1 VVPRAWR
8 TVLHQHSCPRWRTSM
23 KETDLMEQ
31 LKDISAN
38 VNSWVAFAEA
48 KNGALLAL
56 DSGLALAIVS
66 MVLDRCMPRLVL
78 WYFYSAIGFT
88 VMSLLVAL
96 LSFVPQSRPSQEK
109 PGAIR
114 ERDNLWFYGDIAQYD
129 RHSYLAALTAS
140 LALTDAPENRLCGD
154 LLHGC
159 SQATDSG
166 SLNSSDRYRCM
177 CVGQVQEFLA

>member
-1 VVPRAWR
+1 
-8 TVLHQHSCPRWRTSM
+8 M

-109 PGAIR
+109 PGAKR
-114 ERDNLWFYGDIAQYD
+114 ERDNLCFYGDIAQYD

-154 LLHGC
+154 L
-159 SQATDSG
+159 A
-166 SLNSSDRYRCM
+166 
-177 CVGQVQEFLA
+177 GQVITNSRIAVRKYDYFTVAVRLLILGALTPPIGIAVCVWAKYRNS